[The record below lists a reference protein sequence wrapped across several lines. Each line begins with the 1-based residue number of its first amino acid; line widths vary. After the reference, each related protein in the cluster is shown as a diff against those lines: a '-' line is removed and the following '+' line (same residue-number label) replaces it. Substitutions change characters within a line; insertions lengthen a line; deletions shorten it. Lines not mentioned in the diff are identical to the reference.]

1 MLHPSWANRADL
13 YFLLMY
19 LRRDSHRFFIVPNL
33 IAGLHG
39 SFDRRRAPYLR
50 KGAIMLDV
58 ILLALGLAF
67 FALSIGYAFAC
78 DRL

>member
-1 MLHPSWANRADL
+1 
-13 YFLLMY
+13 
-19 LRRDSHRFFIVPNL
+19 
-33 IAGLHG
+33 
-39 SFDRRRAPYLR
+39 
-50 KGAIMLDV
+50 MLDV

>member
-1 MLHPSWANRADL
+1 
-13 YFLLMY
+13 
-19 LRRDSHRFFIVPNL
+19 
-33 IAGLHG
+33 
-39 SFDRRRAPYLR
+39 
-50 KGAIMLDV
+50 MLDF